1 MAVRENYS
9 RKRNAIYEV
18 LSQTKV
24 HPNAEW
30 VYEQLKPHYRD
41 LSLGTVYRNL
51 KKFCEDGKAISVGVI
66 NGQEHFDA
74 DTSPHSHFVCERCS
88 AITDIYRAV
97 ITDEFRESLN
107 NEYGVKVTSNEILF
121 HGVCK
126 ECLERENQN

>member
-9 RKRNAIYEV
+9 RKRNAIYQAIC
-18 LSQTKV
+18 STKS

-30 VYEQLKPHYRD
+30 VYEQLKPQFRD

-74 DTSPHSHFVCERCS
+74 DTAPHSHFVCDRCQS
-88 AITDIYRAV
+88 ISDIYKPFFSEELLKR
-97 ITDEFRESLN
+97 LN
-107 NEYGVKVTSNEILF
+107 EEYGVSVTSNEVLF

-126 ECLERENQN
+126 ECLERE

>member
-9 RKRNAIYEV
+9 RKRNAIYQAIC
-18 LSQTKV
+18 STKS

-30 VYEQLKPHYRD
+30 VYEQLKPQFRD

-74 DTSPHSHFVCERCS
+74 DTTPHSHFVCDRCQS
-88 AITDIYRAV
+88 ISDIYKPFFS
-97 ITDEFRESLN
+97 EELLKSLN
-107 NEYGVKVTSNEILF
+107 EEYGVSVTSNEVLF

-126 ECLERENQN
+126 ECLERE

>member
-9 RKRNAIYEV
+9 RKRNAIYQAIC
-18 LSQTKV
+18 STKS

-30 VYEQLKPHYRD
+30 VYEQLKPQFRD

-74 DTSPHSHFVCERCS
+74 DTAPHSHFVCDRCQS
-88 AITDIYRAV
+88 ISDIYKPFFS
-97 ITDEFRESLN
+97 EELLKSLN
-107 NEYGVKVTSNEILF
+107 EEYGVSVTSNEVLF

-126 ECLERENQN
+126 ECLERE

>member
-9 RKRNAIYEV
+9 RKRNAIYQAIC
-18 LSQTKV
+18 STKS

-30 VYEQLKPHYRD
+30 VYEQLKPQFRD

-66 NGQEHFDA
+66 NGLEHFDA
-74 DTSPHSHFVCERCS
+74 DTAPHSHFVCDRCQS
-88 AITDIYRAV
+88 ISDIYKPFFS
-97 ITDEFRESLN
+97 EELLKSLN
-107 NEYGVKVTSNEILF
+107 EEYGVSVTSNEVLF

-126 ECLERENQN
+126 ECLERE